1 MARQDIYTD
10 AVHGEVET
18 TDNRANKVIYGFLL
32 LDEIPVEDNDN
43 YRYGEISVPSGFE
56 TKYKDKNGIHIYIP
70 YTPIYKQ
77 LKLRF
82 RIEHANGS
90 TEYILN
96 KTDNKLWYPVFRET
110 EGNEK
115 ESIFLPEFIGLNEN
129 GFYNLILK
137 DGYLSVYSGDETD
150 FEIKAALK
158 QNEIFLL
165 KAGAG
170 NLYQFPTTGVGL
182 IDFLHGN
189 FENTGLAA
197 KLQQE
202 FENDNMLI
210 NEAYM
215 DSITGELYLD
225 VKEKNG

>member
-18 TDNRANKVIYGFLL
+18 TDNRNNKIIYEFILL
-32 LDEIPVEDNDN
+32 EDIPGEDNDN
-43 YRYGEISVPSGFE
+43 YRYGEIIVPADFE
-56 TKYKDKNGIHIYIP
+56 KRYKDKNGIHIYIP
-70 YTPIYKQ
+70 YTPSCKQ
-77 LKLRF
+77 LKVRF
-82 RIEHANGS
+82 RIEQANGS

-96 KTDNKLWYPVFRET
+96 KTDNKLWYPVFRES
-110 EGNEK
+110 EGNNK
-115 ESIFLPEFIGLNEN
+115 ATIFLPELIGLNEL

-137 DGYLSVYSGDETD
+137 EGCLSVYSGDETD

-170 NLYQFPTTGVGL
+170 NLYRFPTTGVGL

-189 FENTGLAA
+189 FENTGLAT

-210 NEAYM
+210 NNAYM
-215 DSITGELYLD
+215 DSVTGELYLD